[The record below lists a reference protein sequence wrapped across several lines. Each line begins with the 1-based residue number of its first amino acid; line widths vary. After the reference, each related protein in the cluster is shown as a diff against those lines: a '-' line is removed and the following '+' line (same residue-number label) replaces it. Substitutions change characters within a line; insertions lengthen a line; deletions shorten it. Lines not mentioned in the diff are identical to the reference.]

1 MLAYSQYKITFLNLL
16 KYKVCF
22 LKFFYSLLFVLSC
35 IWSVQAQITPSI
47 RLDSAKMYIGD
58 QQTLH
63 LSIQFDESVEI
74 DKIDWSVLDSTKI
87 EVINKGNVDN
97 HRVGVYNQDMLFT
110 VWDTGQYKLPFIP
123 IHYTRN
129 GEQFIAATTY
139 TYLTV
144 TNPPE
149 SAVGLNPIKTI
160 IDEPRNW
167 EDFIWLFLLLALAIV
182 AGIAY
187 FLYQKQKKT
196 PSAPILA
203 IAQLTPH
210 ERALRNLEQL
220 RQAELWQKGNPKQYY
235 IELSHILREYVAQRY
250 QMPAL
255 ELTTDELQ
263 ARLQQNNQTDN
274 QVQTLIQVLRNADL
288 VKFAKADLDATTH
301 EYSFENALV
310 FVQKTKNVFIPS
322 PATNTVVSESGV
334 SKQETKPSKKRK
346 IAPFYLRFV
355 AFLLDMVVIGF
366 ISILFFQKINL
377 GGRTIGEDYFD
388 ASDYTV
394 VYLVVLF
401 LYHAI
406 MEYHWGATVGKR
418 LAHIEVTDLD
428 GNSITMLQAVLR
440 SLIRLVVICLGGIL
454 TLFLL
459 RNNRRQGLYDWA
471 VGTLVLEK

>member
-1 MLAYSQYKITFLNLL
+1 
-16 KYKVCF
+16 
-22 LKFFYSLLFVLSC
+22 LKFFYSFLLVLSC

-97 HRVGVYNQDMLFT
+97 HRIGVYNQDVLFT

-149 SAVGLNPIKTI
+149 STVGLNPIKTI

-167 EDFIWLFLLLALAIV
+167 EDFIWLFLVIALALV
-182 AGIAY
+182 AALAY

-203 IAQLTPH
+203 LVQLTPH

-220 RQAELWQKGNPKQYY
+220 RQAELWQKGNAKQYY

-263 ARLQQNNQTDN
+263 TRLQQNNQTDN

-288 VKFAKADLDATTH
+288 VKFAKADLDTTTH

-310 FVQKTKNVFIPS
+310 FVQKTKNIFIPS
-322 PATNTVVSESGV
+322 PATNTIVSESDV
-334 SKQETKPSKKRK
+334 PQQQTIVSKKRK
-346 IAPFYLRFV
+346 IAPFYLRLV

-388 ASDYTV
+388 ASDYTL

-418 LAHIEVTDLD
+418 LVHIEVTDLD
-428 GNSITMLQAVLR
+428 GNPITMLQAVLR
-440 SLIRLVVICLGGIL
+440 SLIRLVVICLGGIF